1 VAHKQIA
8 SPFPSVRRLRL
19 PASVT
24 APRAPA
30 TPVRSLC
37 ASRIGAQIKAL
48 RIASGVS
55 GGQLAQHT
63 GLSAS
68 MLSRVE
74 RGLVSP
80 SVETLER
87 IASGLGVAVSR
98 FFSEGSGRADFSH
111 VPAGKGLRV
120 DCAGAME
127 GYGYELLGRLQ
138 SRELA
143 VEPCLMHLAQGA
155 RPDTASQHPGLTF
168 LYVLSGRL
176 SYRYGTKVVEVG
188 PGDSL
193 LFEAGA
199 PHGVDGFAE
208 SPVVCLC
215 AVFSLR
221 D

>member
-1 VAHKQIA
+1 MGRKQVA
-8 SPFPSVRRLRL
+8 SPFPSARRIRL
-19 PASVT
+19 PASLT
-24 APRAPA
+24 TPQAPVA
-30 TPVRSLC
+30 PVRSPC

-55 GGQLAQHT
+55 GGQLAQHA
-63 GLSAS
+63 GISSS

-87 IASGLGVAVSR
+87 IAGGLNVAVSR
-98 FFSEGSGRADFSH
+98 FFADGFDRADFCH

-120 DCAGAME
+120 DCAGAMA
-127 GYGYELLGRLQ
+127 GYGYELLGHLQ
-138 SRELA
+138 SRKLA
-143 VEPCLMHLAQGA
+143 VEPYLIHLAQGA
-155 RPDTASQHPGLTF
+155 EPDTGCQHAGLKF

-176 SYRYGTKVVEVG
+176 SYRYGAKVVEVG

-199 PHGVDGFAE
+199 PHGMDTISEA
-208 SPVVCLC
+208 PVICLC
-215 AVFSLR
+215 TVFSLR

>member
-1 VAHKQIA
+1 
-8 SPFPSVRRLRL
+8 
-19 PASVT
+19 
-24 APRAPA
+24 
-30 TPVRSLC
+30 
-37 ASRIGAQIKAL
+37 
-48 RIASGVS
+48 
-55 GGQLAQHT
+55 
-63 GLSAS
+63 

-87 IASGLGVAVSR
+87 IAGGLGVAVSR

-127 GYGYELLGRLQ
+127 GCDYELLGRLQ

-143 VEPCLMHLAQGA
+143 IEPCLMHLAQGA
-155 RPDTASQHPGLTF
+155 RSDTASQHPGLKF

-176 SYRYGTKVVEVG
+176 SYRYGTKVVGVE

-199 PHGVDGFAE
+199 PHGVDVIAE
-208 SPVVCLC
+208 GPVVCLC